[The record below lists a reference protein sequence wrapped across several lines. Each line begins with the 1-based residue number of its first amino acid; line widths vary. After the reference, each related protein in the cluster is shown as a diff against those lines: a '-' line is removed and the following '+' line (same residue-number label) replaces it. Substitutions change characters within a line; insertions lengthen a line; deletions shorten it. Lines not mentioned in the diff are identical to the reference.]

1 MRHIPV
7 YCPEF
12 IMNVKPG
19 QQLAGC
25 DWKGIW
31 YVGDNKFMLSYY
43 QAGTH
48 VTGFSQA
55 RLTYNNLPMLS
66 PEELAGG

>member
-1 MRHIPV
+1 MRHIPA
-7 YCPEF
+7 YCPHF

-31 YVGDNKFMLSYY
+31 YVGQDTFLVSYY
-43 QAGTH
+43 QAGVH
-48 VTGFSQA
+48 YKGFSEA
-55 RLTYNNLPMLS
+55 RKKYNELPMLT
-66 PEELAGG
+66 PEQLAEG